1 MAFARRTN
9 QKKTRMRATGAV
21 PAGILGDQN
30 RTQMKASATLL
41 FVACGEG
48 NADGVKCPIFES

>member
-1 MAFARRTN
+1 
-9 QKKTRMRATGAV
+9 MRATGAV

-30 RTQMKASATLL
+30 RTQMKANATLV
-41 FVACGEG
+41 FVAGGEG